1 MSTINSMFVDGL
13 LSTPLVLPA
22 PVAGALAA
30 LFFVM
35 VILAIRRVTQGHA
48 SRIVAP
54 VLAIAVAGV
63 SVFGIIDR
71 LARSERAAEERALL
85 ERNSQLSLSA
95 TAPGSA
101 LSCLDGLAGEEIENA
116 CEKSVF
122 ADPQSAARAVGYISA
137 RLSLLADAAAT
148 AGRGGSD
155 VLAALA
161 PTRRAIELD
170 RFGIAAHV
178 LAVRDGCTA
187 EKCAAFAML
196 HDASTLK
203 ANFKVHAF
211 DAYVARYAAAWGK
224 GEAAPENV
232 PQASAPGTA
241 PVASAP
247 EPLSPSHPLDSRY
260 DFPSSAS
267 IPPVSIMNAEPPP
280 PPKEPA
286 SPQGAHPATE
296 KTGTTPPVPP
306 KRPQSQAASP
316 PAR

>member
-1 MSTINSMFVDGL
+1 MSTINSAFVEGL

-35 VILAIRRVTQGHA
+35 VFLVIRRMTQGHA
-48 SRIVAP
+48 SRIVVP

-63 SVFGIIDR
+63 AVFGIFDR
-71 LARSERAAEERALL
+71 LTRSERAAEARALL
-85 ERNSQLSLSA
+85 ERNSQLSLTA
-95 TAPGSA
+95 AAPGSA
-101 LSCLDGLAGEEIENA
+101 LSCLDSLAGEEIENA
-116 CEKSVF
+116 CEKSIF

-196 HDASTLK
+196 HDATTLK

-224 GEAAPENV
+224 GEAVPENA
-232 PQASAPGTA
+232 PQASSPGTA

-280 PPKEPA
+280 KEPT
-286 SPQGAHPATE
+286 SPQGAHAATE

-306 KRPQSQAASP
+306 KRPQAQAASP

>member
-1 MSTINSMFVDGL
+1 MPAINSTFLDGL

-22 PVAGALAA
+22 PLAGALAA
-30 LFFVM
+30 LFFVA
-35 VILAIRRVTQGHA
+35 VILAIRRVARGHA

-54 VLAIAVAGV
+54 VLAIALAGV
-63 SVFGIIDR
+63 AVFGVLDR
-71 LARSERAAEERALL
+71 LARSEHAAEGRALL
-85 ERNSQLSLSA
+85 ERNSQLSLTA
-95 TAPGSA
+95 AAPGSA

-137 RLSLLADAAAT
+137 RLSLLTDAAAAT
-148 AGRGGSD
+148 QRGGPDLS
-155 VLAALA
+155 AALA

-170 RFGIAAHV
+170 RFGLAAHV

-187 EKCAAFAML
+187 EKCAAFAVL
-196 HDASTLK
+196 HDVAALK
-203 ANFKVHAF
+203 ANLKVHAF
-211 DAYVARYAAAWGK
+211 AAYVGRYAPAWGK
-224 GEAAPENV
+224 GETAPENV

-267 IPPVSIMNAEPPP
+267 IPPVSIMNSEPP

-286 SPQGAHPATE
+286 SQQAGHPATE
-296 KTGTTPPVPP
+296 KTGTPPPVPP
-306 KRPQSQAASP
+306 KRPQAQAASP

>member
-1 MSTINSMFVDGL
+1 
-13 LSTPLVLPA
+13 
-22 PVAGALAA
+22 
-30 LFFVM
+30 
-35 VILAIRRVTQGHA
+35 
-48 SRIVAP
+48 VAP

-63 SVFGIIDR
+63 AVFGIIDR
-71 LARSERAAEERALL
+71 LTRSERAAEERALL
-85 ERNSQLSLSA
+85 ERNSQLGLSA

-116 CEKSVF
+116 CERSVF
-122 ADPQSAARAVGYISA
+122 ADPQSVARAVGYISA

-155 VLAALA
+155 VLTALA

-187 EKCAAFAML
+187 EKCAAFALL

-203 ANFKVHAF
+203 ANFKVQAF
-211 DAYVARYAAAWGK
+211 GAYVARYAAAWGK

-232 PQASAPGTA
+232 PQASAPGTS
-241 PVASAP
+241 PVASVP

-267 IPPVSIMNAEPPP
+267 IPPVSIMNTEPS

-286 SPQGAHPATE
+286 SPPGAHVATE
-296 KTGTTPPVPP
+296 RTGTAPPVPP

>member
-1 MSTINSMFVDGL
+1 MSPTISTGL
-13 LSTPLVLPA
+13 LSTSLVLPA

-35 VILAIRRVTQGHA
+35 VVLAIRRVTQGYA
-48 SRIVAP
+48 SRIAMPLLAV
-54 VLAIAVAGV
+54 AIAGVA
-63 SVFGIIDR
+63 VFAILDR
-71 LARSERAAEERALL
+71 LTRSERASEERALL
-85 ERNSQLSLSA
+85 ERNSQLSLA
-95 TAPGSA
+95 AAAPGSA
-101 LSCLDGLAGEEIENA
+101 LSCLDGLAGEEVENA
-116 CEKSVF
+116 CEKSLF
-122 ADPQSAARAVGYISA
+122 ADPQSVARAVGYVSA
-137 RLSLLADAAAT
+137 RLSLLSDA
-148 AGRGGSD
+148 AGRGNPD

-178 LAVRDGCTA
+178 LAIRDGCTA
-187 EKCAAFAML
+187 EKCAAFAIL
-196 HDASTLK
+196 NDAATLK

-211 DAYVARYAAAWGK
+211 DTYVARHAAAWGK
-224 GEAAPENV
+224 GEAVPENV
-232 PQASAPGTA
+232 PQASILGTP

-267 IPPVSIMNAEPPP
+267 IPPVSIMNAEP
-280 PPKEPA
+280 KEPA
-286 SPQGAHPATE
+286 SPQGAHAASE

-306 KRPQSQAASP
+306 KRPQTQAASP

>member
-1 MSTINSMFVDGL
+1 MATINSTFVDGM

-22 PVAGALAA
+22 PAAGALAA

-48 SRIVAP
+48 SRIVVP
-54 VLAIAVAGV
+54 VLAIAVAGMA
-63 SVFGIIDR
+63 VFGLLDR
-71 LARSERAAEERALL
+71 LTRSERAAEERALL

-101 LSCLDGLAGEEIENA
+101 LSCLDGLVGEEIENA
-116 CEKSVF
+116 CEKSIF
-122 ADPQSAARAVGYISA
+122 ADPQSAARAVGYIST
-137 RLSLLADAAAT
+137 RLSLLADAAAA
-148 AGRGGSD
+148 AGRGGPD

-196 HDASTLK
+196 HDATTLK

-224 GEAAPENV
+224 GEAVPENA
-232 PQASAPGTA
+232 PQASSPGTA

-267 IPPVSIMNAEPPP
+267 IPPVSIMNSEPP

-286 SPQGAHPATE
+286 APQSAHATE
-296 KTGTTPPVPP
+296 KTGSTPPVPP
-306 KRPQSQAASP
+306 KRPQAQAAP
-316 PAR
+316 APAR

>member
-1 MSTINSMFVDGL
+1 MPTINSTFVDGF

-54 VLAIAVAGV
+54 VLAIAVAGMA
-63 SVFGIIDR
+63 VFGILDR
-71 LARSERAAEERALL
+71 LTRSEHAAEERALL
-85 ERNSQLSLSA
+85 ERNSQLNLGA

-116 CEKSVF
+116 CERSVF

-148 AGRGGSD
+148 AARGGSD
-155 VLAALA
+155 VLTALA

-187 EKCAAFAML
+187 EKCAAFAIL

-224 GEAAPENV
+224 GEAAPENI
-232 PQASAPGTA
+232 PQASGTA
-241 PVASAP
+241 PVASVP

-267 IPPVSIMNAEPPP
+267 IPPVSIMNTEPS

-286 SPQGAHPATE
+286 SPPGAHAATE
-296 KTGTTPPVPP
+296 KTGTAPPVPP

>member
-1 MSTINSMFVDGL
+1 MSTTTSTFVEGL
-13 LSTPLVLPA
+13 FSTPLVLPA

-35 VILAIRRVTQGHA
+35 VVLAIRRVTQGYA
-48 SRIVAP
+48 SRIVVP
-54 VLAIAVAGV
+54 VLAVAIAGV
-63 SVFGIIDR
+63 AVFAILER
-71 LARSERAAEERALL
+71 LARSERASEERALL
-85 ERNSQLSLSA
+85 ERNSQLSLA
-95 TAPGSA
+95 AAAPGSV

-122 ADPQSAARAVGYISA
+122 ADPQSVARAVGYISA
-137 RLSLLADAAAT
+137 RLSLLADAA
-148 AGRGGSD
+148 GRGNPD

-178 LAVRDGCTA
+178 LAIRDGCTA
-187 EKCAAFAML
+187 EKCAAFAIL
-196 HDASTLK
+196 NDAATLK

-211 DAYVARYAAAWGK
+211 DAYVARHAAAWGK
-224 GEAAPENV
+224 GEAVPENV
-232 PQASAPGTA
+232 PQAFIPGTP

-267 IPPVSIMNAEPPP
+267 IPPVSIMNAEP
-280 PPKEPA
+280 KEPA
-286 SPQGAHPATE
+286 SPQGAHAASE

-306 KRPQSQAASP
+306 KRPQTQAASP

>member
-22 PVAGALAA
+22 PAAGALAA

-54 VLAIAVAGV
+54 VLAIAVAGMA
-63 SVFGIIDR
+63 VFGIIDR
-71 LARSERAAEERALL
+71 LTRNERAAEERALL
-85 ERNSQLSLSA
+85 ERISQLGLSA

-116 CEKSVF
+116 CERSVF

-155 VLAALA
+155 VLTALA

-241 PVASAP
+241 PVASVP

-267 IPPVSIMNAEPPP
+267 IPPVSIMNTEPPP
-280 PPKEPA
+280 P
-286 SPQGAHPATE
+286 SPPGAHAATE
-296 KTGTTPPVPP
+296 KTGTAPPVPP

>member
-1 MSTINSMFVDGL
+1 MPTSNSTFVEGL

-22 PVAGALAA
+22 PMAGALAA

-35 VILAIRRVTQGHA
+35 VVLAIRRATQGPA
-48 SRIVAP
+48 SRIVMP
-54 VLAIAVAGV
+54 VLAVVVAGMA
-63 SVFGIIDR
+63 VFGLFDR
-71 LARSERAAEERALL
+71 LTRSERASEERALL
-85 ERNSQLSLSA
+85 ERNSQLSLTA
-95 TAPGSA
+95 AAPGSA

-116 CEKSVF
+116 CEKSIF

-148 AGRGGSD
+148 AGRGGPD

-178 LAVRDGCTA
+178 LAIRDGCTA

-196 HDASTLK
+196 HDAATLK
-203 ANFKVHAF
+203 ANFKVNAF

-224 GEAAPENV
+224 GEAPPDNV
-232 PQASAPGTA
+232 PQASVPGTA

-267 IPPVSIMNAEPPP
+267 IPPVSIMNSEPAR
-280 PPKEPA
+280 PKEPA
-286 SPQGAHPATE
+286 NPQGAHAASE

-306 KRPQSQAASP
+306 KRPQTQAASP

>member
-1 MSTINSMFVDGL
+1 MSTTTSTFVEGL

-35 VILAIRRVTQGHA
+35 VVLAIRGVTQGYA
-48 SRIVAP
+48 SRIVVPLLAT
-54 VLAIAVAGV
+54 AIAGVA
-63 SVFGIIDR
+63 VFAILDR
-71 LARSERAAEERALL
+71 LTRSERASEERALL
-85 ERNSQLSLSA
+85 ERNSQLSLA
-95 TAPGSA
+95 AAAPGSA
-101 LSCLDGLAGEEIENA
+101 LSCLDGLAGEEIANA
-116 CEKSVF
+116 CEKSLF
-122 ADPQSAARAVGYISA
+122 ADPQSVARAVGYVSA
-137 RLSLLADAAAT
+137 RLSLLSDA
-148 AGRGGSD
+148 AGRGNPD

-178 LAVRDGCTA
+178 LAIRDGCTA
-187 EKCAAFAML
+187 EKCAAFAIL
-196 HDASTLK
+196 NDAATLK

-211 DAYVARYAAAWGK
+211 DTYVARHAAAWGK
-224 GEAAPENV
+224 GEGVPENV
-232 PQASAPGTA
+232 PQASIPGTP

-267 IPPVSIMNAEPPP
+267 IPPVSIMNAEP
-280 PPKEPA
+280 KEPA
-286 SPQGAHPATE
+286 SPQGAHAASE

-306 KRPQSQAASP
+306 KRPQTQAASP

>member
-1 MSTINSMFVDGL
+1 MSTINSTFVDGL

-22 PVAGALAA
+22 PAAGALAA

-54 VLAIAVAGV
+54 VLAIAVAGGA
-63 SVFGIIDR
+63 VFGIIDR
-71 LARSERAAEERALL
+71 LTRSERAAEERALL

-137 RLSLLADAAAT
+137 RLSLLADAAAM
-148 AGRGGSD
+148 AGRGDSD
-155 VLAALA
+155 VLTALA

-178 LAVRDGCTA
+178 LGVRDGCTA
-187 EKCAAFAML
+187 EKCAAFSML

-203 ANFKVHAF
+203 ANFKVRAF

-224 GEAAPENV
+224 SEAAPENV

-241 PVASAP
+241 PVASVP

-267 IPPVSIMNAEPPP
+267 IPPVSIMNTEPPP
-280 PPKEPA
+280 PKDPA
-286 SPQGAHPATE
+286 SPPGAHAATE
-296 KTGTTPPVPP
+296 KTGTAPPVPP

>member
-1 MSTINSMFVDGL
+1 MSTTTSTFAEGL

-22 PVAGALAA
+22 PVAGAVAA

-35 VILAIRRVTQGHA
+35 VVLAIRRVTQGYA
-48 SRIVAP
+48 SRIVVP
-54 VLAIAVAGV
+54 LLAIAIAGV
-63 SVFGIIDR
+63 AVFAILDR
-71 LARSERAAEERALL
+71 LTRSERASEERALL
-85 ERNSQLSLSA
+85 ERNSQLSLA
-95 TAPGSA
+95 AVAPGSA

-116 CEKSVF
+116 CEKSLF
-122 ADPQSAARAVGYISA
+122 ADPQSVARAVGYVSA
-137 RLSLLADAAAT
+137 RLLLLSDA
-148 AGRGGSD
+148 AGRGNPD

-161 PTRRAIELD
+161 STRRAIELD

-178 LAVRDGCTA
+178 LAIRDGCTA
-187 EKCAAFAML
+187 EKCAAFAIL
-196 HDASTLK
+196 NDAATLK

-211 DAYVARYAAAWGK
+211 NTYVARHAAAWGK
-224 GEAAPENV
+224 GEPVPENV
-232 PQASAPGTA
+232 PQAAISGTP

-267 IPPVSIMNAEPPP
+267 IPPVSIMNAEP
-280 PPKEPA
+280 KEPA
-286 SPQGAHPATE
+286 SPQGAHAASE

-306 KRPQSQAASP
+306 KRPQTQAASP

>member
-1 MSTINSMFVDGL
+1 MSTNISTFVEGL

-30 LFFVM
+30 LFFV
-35 VILAIRRVTQGHA
+35 VVVLAVRRVTQGQA
-48 SRIVAP
+48 SRVVVPLIAV
-54 VLAIAVAGV
+54 AVAGV
-63 SVFGIIDR
+63 AVFAVLDR
-71 LARSERAAEERALL
+71 LARNERASEQRALL
-85 ERNSQLSLSA
+85 ERNSQLSLA
-95 TAPGSA
+95 AAAPGSA
-101 LSCLDGLAGEEIENA
+101 LSCLDGLAGEDIENA

-122 ADPQSAARAVGYISA
+122 ADPQSVARAVGYISA
-137 RLSLLADAAAT
+137 RLSLLADADAA
-148 AGRGGSD
+148 AGHGSLN

-178 LAVRDGCTA
+178 LGIRDGCTA

-196 HDASTLK
+196 RDTATLK
-203 ANFKVHAF
+203 ANFKVRAF
-211 DAYVARYAAAWGK
+211 DTYVARYAALWGK

-232 PQASAPGTA
+232 PQASISGTP

-280 PPKEPA
+280 PKEPA
-286 SPQGAHPATE
+286 TPHGAHAASE
-296 KTGTTPPVPP
+296 KTGSTPPVPP
-306 KRPQSQAASP
+306 KRPPTQAASP
-316 PAR
+316 PTR

>member
-1 MSTINSMFVDGL
+1 MSTTTSTFVEGL
-13 LSTPLVLPA
+13 FSTPLVLPA

-35 VILAIRRVTQGHA
+35 VVLAIRRVTQGYA
-48 SRIVAP
+48 SRIVVP
-54 VLAIAVAGV
+54 VLAVAIAGV
-63 SVFGIIDR
+63 AVFAILER
-71 LARSERAAEERALL
+71 LARSERASEERALL
-85 ERNSQLSLSA
+85 ERNSQLSLA
-95 TAPGSA
+95 AAAPGSA

-122 ADPQSAARAVGYISA
+122 ADPQSVARAVGYISA
-137 RLSLLADAAAT
+137 RLSLLADAA
-148 AGRGGSD
+148 GRGNPN
-155 VLAALA
+155 VLAAFA

-178 LAVRDGCTA
+178 LAIRDGCTA
-187 EKCAAFAML
+187 EKCAAFAIL
-196 HDASTLK
+196 NDAATLK

-211 DAYVARYAAAWGK
+211 DAYVARHAAAWGK
-224 GEAAPENV
+224 GEAVPENV
-232 PQASAPGTA
+232 PQASIPGTP
-241 PVASAP
+241 PVASAA

-267 IPPVSIMNAEPPP
+267 IPPVSIMNAEP
-280 PPKEPA
+280 KEPA
-286 SPQGAHPATE
+286 SPQGAHAASE

-306 KRPQSQAASP
+306 KRPQTQAASP

>member
-1 MSTINSMFVDGL
+1 MSTTTSTFAEGL

-22 PVAGALAA
+22 PVAGAVAA

-35 VILAIRRVTQGHA
+35 VVLAIRRVTQGYA
-48 SRIVAP
+48 SRIVVP
-54 VLAIAVAGV
+54 LLAIAIAGV
-63 SVFGIIDR
+63 AVFAILDR
-71 LARSERAAEERALL
+71 LTRSERASEERALL
-85 ERNSQLSLSA
+85 ERNSQLSLA
-95 TAPGSA
+95 AAAPGSA

-116 CEKSVF
+116 CEKSLF
-122 ADPQSAARAVGYISA
+122 ADPQSVARAVGYVSA
-137 RLSLLADAAAT
+137 RLSLLSDA
-148 AGRGGSD
+148 AGRGNPD

-161 PTRRAIELD
+161 STRRAIELD

-178 LAVRDGCTA
+178 LAIRDGCTA
-187 EKCAAFAML
+187 EKCAAFAIL
-196 HDASTLK
+196 NDAATLK

-211 DAYVARYAAAWGK
+211 NTYVARHAAAWGK
-224 GEAAPENV
+224 GEPVPENV
-232 PQASAPGTA
+232 PQAAISGTP

-267 IPPVSIMNAEPPP
+267 IPPVSIMNAEP
-280 PPKEPA
+280 KEPA
-286 SPQGAHPATE
+286 SPQGAHAASE

-306 KRPQSQAASP
+306 KRPQTQAASP

>member
-1 MSTINSMFVDGL
+1 MSTINSTFMDGL

-35 VILAIRRVTQGHA
+35 VILALRRVAQGQA
-48 SRIVAP
+48 SRIVVP
-54 VLAIAVAGV
+54 LLAIVVIAAAIF
-63 SVFGIIDR
+63 SILDR
-71 LARSERAAEERALL
+71 LARSERAADERALL
-85 ERNSQLSLSA
+85 ERNSQLGLSA
-95 TAPGSA
+95 AAPGSA

-137 RLSLLADAAAT
+137 RLVLLADAAAA
-148 AGRGGSD
+148 AGRGSVD
-155 VLAALA
+155 VLAAFA
-161 PTRRAIELD
+161 STRRAIELD

-187 EKCAAFAML
+187 EKCAAFGML
-196 HDASTLK
+196 HDVATLK
-203 ANFKVHAF
+203 ANLKVHAF
-211 DAYVARYAAAWGK
+211 DAYVARYAANWGK
-224 GEAAPENV
+224 GEIGPENV
-232 PQASAPGTA
+232 PQASAAGTA

-280 PPKEPA
+280 PKEPV
-286 SPQGAHPATE
+286 SQQGGHAGTDKA
-296 KTGTTPPVPP
+296 GTTPVPP
-306 KRPQSQAASP
+306 KRPQAQAAQP

>member
-1 MSTINSMFVDGL
+1 MSTNISTFVEG

-35 VILAIRRVTQGHA
+35 VVLVIRRVTQGHA
-48 SRIVAP
+48 SRVVVP
-54 VLAIAVAGV
+54 LLAVVVAGV
-63 SVFGIIDR
+63 AVFAILDR
-71 LARSERAAEERALL
+71 LAQSERASEQRALL
-85 ERNSQLSLSA
+85 ERNSQLSLTA
-95 TAPGSA
+95 AAPGSV
-101 LSCLDGLAGEEIENA
+101 LSCLDGLAGEEVENA
-116 CEKSVF
+116 CEKSIF
-122 ADPQSAARAVGYISA
+122 ADAQSVARAVAYIGA
-137 RLSLLADAAAT
+137 RLSLLADADAA
-148 AGRGGSD
+148 AGRGNSN
-155 VLAALA
+155 VLAAMA

-178 LAVRDGCTA
+178 LGIRDGCTA
-187 EKCAAFAML
+187 DKCAAFAIL
-196 HDASTLK
+196 RDTATLK

-211 DAYVARYAAAWGK
+211 DTYVARHAASWGK

-232 PQASAPGTA
+232 PQASISETPS
-241 PVASAP
+241 VASAP

-280 PPKEPA
+280 PKESA
-286 SPQGAHPATE
+286 SPQAAHAASE

-306 KRPQSQAASP
+306 KRPPSQAAAP

>member
-1 MSTINSMFVDGL
+1 MSTINSTFVDGMF
-13 LSTPLVLPA
+13 STPLVLPA

-54 VLAIAVAGV
+54 VLAIAVAAV
-63 SVFGIIDR
+63 AVFGIIDR
-71 LARSERAAEERALL
+71 LTRSERAAEERALL

-116 CEKSVF
+116 CERSVF

-155 VLAALA
+155 VLTALA

-187 EKCAAFAML
+187 EKCAAFAIL
-196 HDASTLK
+196 NDASALK

-241 PVASAP
+241 PVASVP

-267 IPPVSIMNAEPPP
+267 IPPVSIMNTEPP

-286 SPQGAHPATE
+286 SPPGAHAATE
-296 KTGTTPPVPP
+296 KTGTAPPVPP

>member
-1 MSTINSMFVDGL
+1 MPAINSTFLDGL

-22 PVAGALAA
+22 PLAGALAA
-30 LFFVM
+30 LFFVL
-35 VILAIRRVTQGHA
+35 VILAIRRVARGQA
-48 SRIVAP
+48 SRIVVP

-63 SVFGIIDR
+63 AVFGILDR
-71 LARSERAAEERALL
+71 LTRSEHAAEGRALL
-85 ERNSQLSLSA
+85 ERNSQLGLTA
-95 TAPGSA
+95 AAPGSA

-137 RLSLLADAAAT
+137 RLSLLADAAAIQ
-148 AGRGGSD
+148 RGSPD
-155 VLAALA
+155 LSAALA

-196 HDASTLK
+196 HDVATLK
-203 ANFKVHAF
+203 ANLRVHAF
-211 DAYVARYAAAWGK
+211 DVYVGRYAAAWGK
-224 GEAAPENV
+224 GETAPENV
-232 PQASAPGTA
+232 PQASVPGTA

-247 EPLSPSHPLDSRY
+247 EPLSPAHPLDSRY

-267 IPPVSIMNAEPPP
+267 IPPVSIMNSEPP

-286 SPQGAHPATE
+286 SQQAGHPATE

-306 KRPQSQAASP
+306 KRPQAQAASP

>member
-1 MSTINSMFVDGL
+1 MSTTTSTFAEGL

-22 PVAGALAA
+22 PVAGAVAA

-35 VILAIRRVTQGHA
+35 VVLAIRRVTQGYA
-48 SRIVAP
+48 SRIVVP
-54 VLAIAVAGV
+54 LLAIAIAGV
-63 SVFGIIDR
+63 AVFAILDR
-71 LARSERAAEERALL
+71 LTRSERASEERALL
-85 ERNSQLSLSA
+85 ERNSQLSLA
-95 TAPGSA
+95 AAAPGSA

-116 CEKSVF
+116 CEKSLF
-122 ADPQSAARAVGYISA
+122 ADPQSVARAVGYVSA
-137 RLSLLADAAAT
+137 RLSLLSDA
-148 AGRGGSD
+148 AGRGNPD

-161 PTRRAIELD
+161 STRRAIELD

-178 LAVRDGCTA
+178 LAIRDGCTA
-187 EKCAAFAML
+187 EKCAAFAIL
-196 HDASTLK
+196 NNAATLK

-211 DAYVARYAAAWGK
+211 NTYVARHAAAWGK
-224 GEAAPENV
+224 GDAVPENV
-232 PQASAPGTA
+232 PQASISGTP

-267 IPPVSIMNAEPPP
+267 IPPVSIMNAEP
-280 PPKEPA
+280 KEPA
-286 SPQGAHPATE
+286 SPQGAHAASE

-306 KRPQSQAASP
+306 KRPQTQAASP

>member
-1 MSTINSMFVDGL
+1 MSTINSAFLDGL

-35 VILAIRRVTQGHA
+35 VVLAIRRVAQGHA
-48 SRIVAP
+48 SRILAP
-54 VLAIAVAGV
+54 MLAIAVAGV
-63 SVFGIIDR
+63 AVFGILDR
-71 LARSERAAEERALL
+71 LTRNERAAEARALL
-85 ERNSQLSLSA
+85 ERNSQLGLSA
-95 TAPGSA
+95 TAPGSM

-137 RLSLLADAAAT
+137 RLSLLADAAA
-148 AGRGGSD
+148 AAQHGGPD
-155 VLAALA
+155 LLGTFA

-170 RFGIAAHV
+170 RFGLAAHV

-187 EKCAAFAML
+187 ENCAAFAML
-196 HDASTLK
+196 HDVATLK
-203 ANFKVHAF
+203 ANLKVHAF
-211 DAYVARYAAAWGK
+211 DAYVGRYTAAWGK
-224 GEAAPENV
+224 GETPESA

-247 EPLSPSHPLDSRY
+247 EPLSPTHPLDSRY

-267 IPPVSIMNAEPPP
+267 IPPVSIMNTEPK

-286 SPQGAHPATE
+286 SQQAGQAGPE
-296 KTGTTPPVPP
+296 KTGVTPPVPP
-306 KRPQSQAASP
+306 KRPQAQAASP